1 MAKSG
6 TVPFY
11 NEVGTKSLR
20 FDEGSSTS
28 LARTPAADGNR
39 RTWTWSAWFKRDQL
53 SSNTQML
60 FSTSQNAPDEFNIL
74 ILDGDDR
81 MAVGTAAGS
90 LILTSMKFRDF
101 SAWYHVVARM
111 DTTQGTAVNRFKLY
125 INGVETAN
133 DTNGVASIISSQD
146 QELGINKAASHHI
159 GKRQNDSKYFG
170 GYMSDINFVDG
181 TSLGPDSF
189 GEFKNGIWIPIVPDV
204 TYGQNGFRL
213 DFLDNAVDA
222 PTSEGTED
230 TDNIGSDSSGEHN
243 NWTSVNIVASDCAI
257 LDTPENNF
265 CTLDSLYKQSSST
278 LSEGNLKAVLTSGGN
293 SARTPSTFAVNS
305 GKWYWEVRQ
314 SSANRFG
321 MGVFDTDKYVM
332 TNEDAGSDAHE
343 WTFVTD
349 GGDSGTGIAGNNSVR
364 PDYGVEVANGEVI
377 MVALDADNDAIW
389 FGKEN
394 SWFNTDGSS
403 DSAAVKA
410 EIEGGTTTNAAH
422 TGVTGNLTPVFIRQ
436 TSNDTLIVN
445 FGQDSSF
452 VGTETAAGNTDSND
466 VGDFHYA
473 PPSGYLALCTANLP
487 EPTIGPNSTSQATD
501 YFNTVIYTGSA
512 SSPNAITGVGFQPDW
527 VWIKKRAAD
536 ASHAIFDSARGV
548 TAEGAANKAIGSNR
562 VDVEGNGNGGL
573 SAFGSDGFTLVDGS
587 SGSYPRSLVNDN
599 AAYVAWNWKANGGTA
614 TATISE
620 SGDNP
625 AAVVQANPTA
635 GFSII
640 TYTGTGDAGT
650 IAHGLGAVPKMMMIK
665 NRDVND
671 AWAVY
676 HGENTSA
683 PETDYLVLNDDAVTA
698 DAATY
703 WADTAPTSSVF
714 TVHDAHS
721 VNADGEK
728 YVAYVF
734 ADVEGYSKFGSYT
747 GNGNADGTFVF
758 TGFRPRYIMTK
769 LASDQINAAN
779 WQIYDTARHPS
790 NVIPTY
796 LFADSSGAESDSAS
810 TYFNLD
816 IVSNGFKLRAGNTY
830 GVNQLGATYIYMAF
844 AEAPFKYANAR

>member
-1 MAKSG
+1 M
-6 TVPFY
+6 
-11 NEVGTKSLR
+11 
-20 FDEGSSTS
+20 
-28 LARTPAADGNR
+28 
-39 RTWTWSAWFKRDQL
+39 
-53 SSNTQML
+53 SN
-60 FSTSQNAPDEFNIL
+60 
-74 ILDGDDR
+74 
-81 MAVGTAAGS
+81 
-90 LILTSMKFRDF
+90 
-101 SAWYHVVARM
+101 
-111 DTTQGTAVNRFKLY
+111 
-125 INGVETAN
+125 
-133 DTNGVASIISSQD
+133 
-146 QELGINKAASHHI
+146 ELGID
-159 GKRQNDSKYFG
+159 R
-170 GYMSDINFVDG
+170 
-181 TSLGPDSF
+181 
-189 GEFKNGIWIPIVPDV
+189 
-204 TYGQNGFRL
+204 
-213 DFLDNAVDA
+213 
-222 PTSEGTED
+222 
-230 TDNIGSDSSGEHN
+230 SGNNN
-243 NWTSVNIVASDCAI
+243 NWT
-257 LDTPENNF
+257 ENN
-265 CTLDSLYKQSSST
+265 TTLAVDQVLDSPTNNFATLNSLNNQANST
-278 LSEGNLKAVLTSGGN
+278 LSEGNLKAVLATGASGRTS
-293 SARTPSTFAVNS
+293 STFAVSS

-364 PDYGVEVANGEVI
+364 PNYGVEVANGEVI

-487 EPTIGPNSTSQATD
+487 ESTIGPNSTSQAD
-501 YFNTVIYTGSA
+501 DHFNTVIYTGSA

-625 AAVVQANPTA
+625 AAVVQANATA
-635 GFSII
+635 GFSLII
-640 TYTGTGDAGT
+640 YTGTGDAGT
-650 IAHGLGAVPKMMMIK
+650 IAHGLGAVPTMMMIK
-665 NRDVND
+665 NREATDS
-671 AWAVY
+671 WAVY
-676 HGENTSA
+676 HGANTAA
-683 PETDYLVLNDDAVTA
+683 PATDYLILDTSVDTDDS
-698 DAATY
+698 DTY

-714 TVHDAHS
+714 TVHDAHN

-734 ADVEGYSKFGSYT
+734 ADVEGYSKMGSYV
-747 GNGNADGTFVF
+747 GNGSANGQFVY
-758 TGFRPRYIMTK
+758 TGFDVSFLMRKRT
-769 LASDQINAAN
+769 
-779 WQIYDTARHPS
+779 
-790 NVIPTY
+790 
-796 LFADSSGAESDSAS
+796 DSAGDWVITDS
-810 TYFNLD
+810 ARDPDNISDENLYAD
-816 IVSNGFKLRAGNTY
+816 LSYVEYSGTETQFDFLSNGFKMRGTWASTNAS
-830 GVNQLGATYIYMAF
+830 GATYIYMAF
-844 AEAPFKYANAR
+844 AKNPFKYANAR